1 MLPNFSAL
9 RLRQVVVQTGAPEKR
24 KRGEE
29 MFFKAWFTDPGRYH
43 LSNLFGIVEWK
54 HQQSKFKPES
64 SVYNWLQ
71 NGIDMERCNKWTPEA
86 FKAECKQMGV
96 VLKGNNS

>member
-1 MLPNFSAL
+1 MLPHFSAL

-43 LSNLFGIVEWK
+43 LPTYLGS
-54 HQQSKFKPES
+54 S
-64 SVYNWLQ
+64 SV
-71 NGIDMERCNKWTPEA
+71 EA
-86 FKAECKQMGV
+86 SAKQV
-96 VLKGNNS
+96 

>member
-71 NGIDMERCNKWTPEA
+71 NGIDMERCNKGLPKCSKPSASRWEL
-86 FKAECKQMGV
+86 F
-96 VLKGNNS
+96 